1 MVDRPRVIGVLAL
14 VVASLLASAC
24 GAVGASSSAGTSAP
38 SPIGETSTGTA
49 APVAHLVPAA
59 RVIAASARSSRA
71 GSVRMTMT
79 MTPIGGLAGN
89 QVRVVGVLTTRPP
102 LNGSISVTV
111 PTAGGLVTMRET
123 VLPGVVYMHMPAGI
137 RLVGGRWLR
146 VPLSPLAGSG
156 LDALESQDVSPGQEL
171 SYLAG
176 TTPRVVDLGPAVVA
190 GLPTTHYRLTVDLRR
205 VAARTDVALRPAL
218 EKLVQQEIRLQG
230 SANLPMQAWIDRQGR
245 LRRLTY
251 TLATAE
257 GRMAVTIGLS
267 DFGVPV
273 HVSPPPSADIVTLPP
288 ALQAALEKNGL

>member
-1 MVDRPRVIGVLAL
+1 MDRPRVIGVLAV
-14 VVASLLASAC
+14 VVASLLASGC
-24 GAVGASSSAGTSAP
+24 GAAGVSSPAGTSGP
-38 SPIGETSTGTA
+38 SPVGGTSTGAA

-59 RVIAASARSSRA
+59 REIAASARSSQA

-89 QVRVVGVLTTRPP
+89 QLRVVGVLTTRPP
-102 LNGSISVTV
+102 LSGSISVTV
-111 PTAGGLVTMRET
+111 PTAGGLVTMREI
-123 VLPGVVYMHMPAGI
+123 VLPGVVYLHMPGGI

-146 VPLSPLAGSG
+146 VPLSPRAGSG
-156 LDALESQDVSPGQEL
+156 LDALESQGVSPGQEL

-190 GLPTTHYRLTVDLRR
+190 GRPTTHYRLTVDLRR

-230 SANLPMQAWIDRQGR
+230 TADLPMQVWIDRQGR
-245 LRRLTY
+245 LSRLTY

-257 GRMAVTIGLS
+257 GRMAVAIGLS

-273 HVSPPPSADIVTLPP
+273 RVSPPPPADIATLPP
-288 ALQAALEKNGL
+288 ALRAVLARNGL

>member
-1 MVDRPRVIGVLAL
+1 MDRPRVIGVLAV
-14 VVASLLASAC
+14 VVASLLASGC
-24 GAVGASSSAGTSAP
+24 GAAGVSSSAGTSAP
-38 SPIGETSTGTA
+38 SPIGGTSSGAA
-49 APVAHLVPAA
+49 APGAHLVPAA
-59 RVIAASARSSRA
+59 RVIAASARSSQA

-102 LNGSISVTV
+102 LSGSISVTV
-111 PTAGGLVTMRET
+111 PTAGGLVTMREI
-123 VLPGVVYMHMPAGI
+123 VLPGVVYLHMPAGI

-146 VPLSPLAGSG
+146 APLSPGAGAG
-156 LDALESQDVSPGQEL
+156 LNALESQGVSPGQEL

-176 TTPRVVDLGPAVVA
+176 ATPRVVDLGPAVVA

-205 VAARTDVALRPAL
+205 VAARTDAALRPAL

-230 SANLPMQAWIDRQGR
+230 SANLPMQVWIDRQGR
-245 LRRLTY
+245 LSRLTY

-257 GRMAVTIGLS
+257 GRMAVAIGLS

-273 HVSPPPSADIVTLPP
+273 HVSPPPPADIATLPP
-288 ALQAALEKNGL
+288 ALQAVLAKSGL